1 MAIQTIEIGGYANDG
16 TGDDLRTAFEK
27 VNSNFAELNGTIAI
41 QTATTLG
48 SPTGNEAGIFAQKN
62 GSTLEFKKLTS
73 TDGSVV
79 LTPSSTAVNLHVV
92 TDLSTDLTPQL
103 GGNLDLN
110 DHQILGVGNIGLIG
124 TPADNTTTF
133 NGYKMPEIASL
144 LGMLFYAKYDDGRS
158 IVNLDFGTAAEPTGW
173 TGTQGQDSF
182 NIDMGYVAGNIGH
195 GGPSAITLDF
205 GNA

>member
-1 MAIQTIEIGGYANDG
+1 MAIQTINIGGYANDG

-27 VNSNFAELNGTIAI
+27 VNENFAELNGTIAI

-48 SPTGNEAGIFAQKN
+48 SPTGNEAGVFAQKN
-62 GSTLEFKKLTS
+62 GASLEFKKLTS

-79 LTPSSTAVNLHVV
+79 LTSSSTAVNLHVV

-110 DHQILGVGNIGLIG
+110 GHQILGLGNIGLIG
-124 TPADNTTTF
+124 TPANNTTTF

-144 LGMLFYAKYDDGRS
+144 LGMLYYS
-158 IVNLDFGTAAEPTGW
+158 NIVNLDFGTAVEPTGW

-182 NIDMGYVAGNIGH
+182 NIDMGYAAGSIGH
-195 GGPSAITLDF
+195 GGPSALTLDF

>member
-1 MAIQTIEIGGYANDG
+1 MAIQNIEIGGYANDG

-41 QTATTLG
+41 QNVTPLG
-48 SPTGNEAGIFAQKN
+48 TGVNLFAQKN
-62 GSTLEFKKLTS
+62 GANLEFKSLTS
-73 TDGSVV
+73 SDGSVV
-79 LTPSSTAVNLHVV
+79 LTPSDTEVNLHVV

-103 GGNLDLN
+103 GGNMDLN
-110 DHQILGVGNIGLIG
+110 GYQISGLGNVGPIGG
-124 TPADNTTTF
+124 NPANNTTTF

-144 LGMLFYAKYDDGRS
+144 LGMLFYTNA
-158 IVNLDFGTAAEPTGW
+158 VNLDFGTAPEPTGW

-182 NIDMGYVAGNIGH
+182 NIDMGYAAGAVGH
-195 GGPSAITLDF
+195 GGPSALTLDF

>member
-1 MAIQTIEIGGYANDG
+1 MAIQNIEIGGYANDG

-48 SPTGNEAGIFAQKN
+48 TPTGNEAGVFAQKN

-79 LTPSSTAVNLHVV
+79 LTSSSTAVNLHVV
-92 TDLSTDLTPQL
+92 TDLATDLTPQL
-103 GGNLDLN
+103 GGNMDLN
-110 DHQILGVGNIGLIG
+110 GYQISGLGNVGPIGG
-124 TPADNTTTF
+124 NPANNTTTF

-144 LGMLFYAKYDDGRS
+144 LGMLFYTNA
-158 IVNLDFGTAAEPTGW
+158 VNLDFGTAPEPTGW

-182 NIDMGYVAGNIGH
+182 NIDMGYAAGAVGH
-195 GGPSAITLDF
+195 GGPSALTLDF

>member
-41 QTATTLG
+41 QTATTVG
-48 SPTGNEAGIFAQKN
+48 SPTGNEAGVFAQKN
-62 GSTLEFKKLTS
+62 GATLEFKKLTS

-124 TPADNTTTF
+124 TPANNTTTF

-144 LGMLFYAKYDDGRS
+144 LGMLFYS
-158 IVNLDFGTAAEPTGW
+158 NIVNLDFGTIVEPTGW

-182 NIDMGYVAGNIGH
+182 NIDMGYVAGTVGH
-195 GGPSAITLDF
+195 AGPSALTLDF